1 MAPVAAAATAIAVD
15 EVLADELF
23 TQVTERDLTVSD
35 SVEATPSLNQPEPD
49 IASEPDLESA
59 PAPVQEPEPEPELEP
74 EGSFDVDTSAF
85 TVESESQHDDAFVSD
100 EDMSVPE
107 SAFAPEPEPAL
118 APEPAVAE
126 GYVFEDP
133 VVEDLVAESV
143 AEPVVEQAVE
153 PVSVDADAEQE
164 SELAEMPAQPEVTET
179 ADIEP
184 DVLPQTEASE
194 PVPATPYG
202 SDDEQAELEAL
213 LAASFTEEDAAA
225 MDPSVGMTVEQLLE
239 SLDVNAPLDLS
250 DYPEFDEEAAM
261 NAPDAELDDTP
272 QMDVSPDEEQA
283 VFDNIVRQLQQ
294 AAEAAERPQTAA
306 SVNAF
311 ANASANVPVEEMA
324 DAAVQEADAPDVSVS
339 DVPFADDNAEV
350 PESTL
355 DLGYDDEAEPSAFG
369 LHGQPQVAFET
380 YDAAS
385 LPEFGEDDALQAS
398 FDEQHELEQY
408 ELEQGLGQAQSSALE
423 AAANT
428 PSSPA
433 APLSPEAEAVRDSME
448 LPA

>member
-202 SDDEQAELEAL
+202 SDDEQAELE
-213 LAASFTEEDAAA
+213 
-225 MDPSVGMTVEQLLE
+225 PC
-239 SLDVNAPLDLS
+239 
-250 DYPEFDEEAAM
+250 
-261 NAPDAELDDTP
+261 
-272 QMDVSPDEEQA
+272 
-283 VFDNIVRQLQQ
+283 
-294 AAEAAERPQTAA
+294 
-306 SVNAF
+306 
-311 ANASANVPVEEMA
+311 
-324 DAAVQEADAPDVSVS
+324 
-339 DVPFADDNAEV
+339 
-350 PESTL
+350 
-355 DLGYDDEAEPSAFG
+355 
-369 LHGQPQVAFET
+369 
-380 YDAAS
+380 
-385 LPEFGEDDALQAS
+385 
-398 FDEQHELEQY
+398 
-408 ELEQGLGQAQSSALE
+408 
-423 AAANT
+423 
-428 PSSPA
+428 
-433 APLSPEAEAVRDSME
+433 
-448 LPA
+448 